1 MNKEEMTATILAYS
15 VELRDEYNEM
25 VKEFGYKDLA
35 AQRLQTKYTTVLL
48 LIEKLGLDENYW
60 NHTGHLCLCNTLG
73 RDVLCLLFII

>member
-1 MNKEEMTATILAYS
+1 MTATILAYS

-48 LIEKLGLDENYW
+48 LIEKLGLDENY
-60 NHTGHLCLCNTLG
+60 
-73 RDVLCLLFII
+73 